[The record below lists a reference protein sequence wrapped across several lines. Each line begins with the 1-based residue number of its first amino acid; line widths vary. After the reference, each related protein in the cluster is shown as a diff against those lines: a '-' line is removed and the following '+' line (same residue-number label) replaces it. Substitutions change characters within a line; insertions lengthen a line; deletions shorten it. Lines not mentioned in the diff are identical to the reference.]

1 MTVNKLP
8 PKKETFI
15 SVGKKSPN
23 FSQKPYKPHWKK
35 EFLNKKDKKAFFAN
49 LAKRKMRSLIRSK
62 RYFRKELG
70 LYNQK
75 LSKSKRGIRKVAK
88 FSYQVNIRIGPHN
101 IFVNASG
108 LRGKKKTYISE
119 TAGTYKVGVSKKKLK
134 HVYSLVLN
142 QFYYNLK
149 KIVKKR
155 GVIFEVISPI
165 KIRKKVVKTIL
176 HSFKQNWCIV
186 NAISKKCFNGCRPPK
201 KIRKK
206 RQPRLRLYK

>member
-1 MTVNKLP
+1 
-8 PKKETFI
+8 
-15 SVGKKSPN
+15 
-23 FSQKPYKPHWKK
+23 
-35 EFLNKKDKKAFFAN
+35 
-49 LAKRKMRSLIRSK
+49 MRSLIRSK
-62 RYFRKELG
+62 RYFRKELS

-75 LSKSKRGIRKVAK
+75 LSKSKRGIRKAAK

-108 LRGKKKTYISE
+108 LRGKKRTYISE

-176 HSFKQNWCIV
+176 HSFKQN
-186 NAISKKCFNGCRPPK
+186 
-201 KIRKK
+201 
-206 RQPRLRLYK
+206 

>member
-1 MTVNKLP
+1 MNKWT
-8 PKKETFI
+8 PKKETFTPI
-15 SVGKKSPN
+15 ERKKPT
-23 FSQKPYKPHWKK
+23 FSQKNYKPHWKK

-49 LAKRKMRSLIRSK
+49 LAKRKMVRIFRTK
-62 RYFRKELG
+62 PYFRKEMSIF
-70 LYNQK
+70 NRK
-75 LSKSKRGIRKVAK
+75 LSKANRRVRKVAR

-101 IFVNASG
+101 IFLNASG
-108 LRGKKKTYISE
+108 LWGKKKTYISE
-119 TAGTYKVGVSKKKLK
+119 TAGTFKVGISKKKLK
-134 HVYSLVLN
+134 HVYSIVLSK
-142 QFYYNLK
+142 FYFKLK

-176 HSFKQNWCIV
+176 YSFKQNWCIV
-186 NAISKKCFNGCRPPK
+186 NAIAKKCFNGCRPPK